1 VHLGEST
8 QWLSRSTM
16 SSTRPLVQEAPHAP
30 QHIVAA
36 DAIRDLPRLARTYGA
51 GRWRKC
57 KGIATVELATAPV
70 HRVELHWYEAHG
82 IGRKELKIKRYL
94 E

>member
-1 VHLGEST
+1 VEDFDVRGPI
-8 QWLSRSTM
+8 
-16 SSTRPLVQEAPHAP
+16 SSIETIAEGN
-30 QHIVAA
+30 
-36 DAIRDLPRLARTYGA
+36 AIRDLPRLARTYGA

-57 KGIATVELATAPV
+57 KGIATVELATGPV

>member
-1 VHLGEST
+1 MEDFDVRGPI
-8 QWLSRSTM
+8 
-16 SSTRPLVQEAPHAP
+16 SSIETIAEGN
-30 QHIVAA
+30 
-36 DAIRDLPRLARTYGA
+36 AIRDLPRLARMYGA
-51 GRWRKC
+51 GRWRKR
-57 KGIATVELATAPV
+57 KGIATVELAAGAI